1 MIRAEK
7 GGTVAWIRTS
17 CPTCGD
23 VELGTD
29 EVRVMMCSSTI
40 EGSYVFRC
48 PTCRVAVSKPAD
60 ADVVDVLVTAGVT
73 LSVWKLP
80 KELEERHHGDP
91 ISYDDL
97 LDFHFRLQGE
107 GWVGEVER
115 MTGPGGH
122 RLEAAGPAETA

>member
-1 MIRAEK
+1 M
-7 GGTVAWIRTS
+7 AWIRTS

-48 PTCRVAVSKPAD
+48 PTCRLAVSKPAD
-60 ADVVDVLVTAGVT
+60 PDVVDVLVTAGVR
-73 LSVWKLP
+73 LCVWKLP
-80 KELEERHHGDP
+80 AELEERRHGDP
-91 ISYDDL
+91 INYDDL

-107 GWVGEVER
+107 DWIGELER
-115 MTGPGGH
+115 MAGPGRH
-122 RLEAAGPAETA
+122 HLEPAGPADPA